1 MAKKSRY
8 EAYARCIAAKRNE
21 KTTRTACTKASVLA
35 RLKEKKE
42 KQEAI
47 GKECGSFNASGL

>member
-8 EAYARCIAAKRNE
+8 AAYARYIAAKRNE
-21 KTTRTACTKASVLA
+21 KTIRTACTKTSVLA

-47 GKECGSFNASGL
+47 